1 VIYPLLYS
9 VYVYCQPPIANSLLR
24 VYYVILI
31 NGDEEMNIKKS
42 LTYFMKLNGCTQAD
56 ISRLAILNPA
66 TISLVINGHRDPTC
80 KTIQKLADLFEVKV
94 SEFIAAGE

>member
-1 VIYPLLYS
+1 
-9 VYVYCQPPIANSLLR
+9 
-24 VYYVILI
+24 
-31 NGDEEMNIKKS
+31 
-42 LTYFMKLNGCTQAD
+42 MKLNGYTQAD

-80 KTIQKLADLFEVKV
+80 KTIEKLSDLFGVKV

>member
-1 VIYPLLYS
+1 MSDYIKCEIKVW
-9 VYVYCQPPIANSLLR
+9 ANK
-24 VYYVILI
+24 V
-31 NGDEEMNIKKS
+31 NIKKS
-42 LTYFMKLNGCTQAD
+42 LTYFMRQKGYTQAD

-80 KTIQKLADLFEVKV
+80 KTIEKLSDLFGVKV

>member
-1 VIYPLLYS
+1 MSGYIKCEIKVW
-9 VYVYCQPPIANSLLR
+9 ANK
-24 VYYVILI
+24 V
-31 NGDEEMNIKKS
+31 NIKKS
-42 LTYFMKLNGCTQAD
+42 LTYFMRQKGYTQAD

-80 KTIQKLADLFEVKV
+80 KTIEKLSDLFGVKV

>member
-1 VIYPLLYS
+1 MSGYIKCEYDRLTDK
-9 VYVYCQPPIANSLLR
+9 Q
-24 VYYVILI
+24 ILAI
-31 NGDEEMNIKKS
+31 ENMLVEVRDNKMNIQKS
-42 LTYFMKLNGCTQAD
+42 LTYFMKLDGYTQAD

-94 SEFIAAGE
+94 SEFIAVGERE

>member
-1 VIYPLLYS
+1 MSDYIKCEIKVW
-9 VYVYCQPPIANSLLR
+9 ANK
-24 VYYVILI
+24 V
-31 NGDEEMNIKKS
+31 NIKKS
-42 LTYFMKLNGCTQAD
+42 LTYFMRQSGYTQAD

-80 KTIQKLADLFEVKV
+80 KTIEKLSDLFGVKV